1 MPRLKTGARKTDA
14 EYAATYRAKRLA
26 EGGRRLNVLLSAQA
40 AEAMERQRAIHGSDT
55 AAIERWL
62 IGPER
67 GK

>member
-1 MPRLKTGARKTDA
+1 MSRLRTGVRKTDA

-26 EGGRRLNVLLSAQA
+26 EGGRRLNILLSAQA
-40 AEAMERQRAIHGSDT
+40 AE
-55 AAIERWL
+55 AIERWL